1 MAVILYPGAFKP
13 PHRGHFD
20 LVKSL
25 INGSAQARTYDLES
39 SQDAADK
46 VIQGKGEKLE
56 KIERVMI
63 YIGSGVRNGIDKEN
77 AKAVWDIYKKYL
89 PGNVEVIVADA
100 NPMLVARSHAKNRPT
115 EKFYAVTGVRTSEDY
130 LDLKRVSAFKNL
142 DNVQGLA
149 VNGGENSNVR
159 ATGFRD
165 AILNGSLDDVLDF
178 FPKELS
184 RQEILKIVKMLKQG
198 IIAELVAEKIEDIYS
213 GWFDENTITESS
225 SGIPLQNTGTVSSE
239 DRANLAN
246 QLEAIKS
253 ILDDRFEAE
262 MNGDRIVVKT
272 KGESPY
278 NTSDMPANY
287 DYGDHFAGL
296 LEYMIKEG
304 MTVQPLP
311 EVKIRRDLD
320 EAENFFGKTAYYN
333 PTDKEVV
340 LYAAGRH
347 PKDVT
352 RSFAHEMVHHMQNL
366 EGRLGNRGTTDTTAD
381 KELAALEEEAYLK
394 GNMIFRKWEDS
405 QKNKNKK

>member
-13 PHRGHFD
+13 PHRGHFE
-20 LVKSL
+20 LVKAL
-25 INGSAQARTYDLES
+25 LNGSAQARTYSLDTQ
-39 SQDAADK
+39 QDAADK
-46 VIQGKGEKLE
+46 LLQGKSE
-56 KIERVMI
+56 KIDKIDRVMI
-63 YIGSGVRNGIDKEN
+63 YIGSGVRNGITKEDS
-77 AKAVWDIYKKYL
+77 KVVWDIYKKYL
-89 PGNVEVIVADA
+89 PGNVEVIVADN

-115 EKFYAVTGVRTSEDY
+115 EKFYAVTGIRTSEDY
-130 LDLKRVSAFKNL
+130 IDLRRVSTFKGL

-149 VNGGENSNVR
+149 VSGGVNSDVR

-184 RQEILKIVKMLKQG
+184 RQEILKIVEMLKQG
-198 IIAELVAEKIEDIYS
+198 IIAEMMAEKIEDIYN
-213 GWFDENTITESS
+213 GWFDKETITESS
-225 SGIPLQNTGTVSSE
+225 SGIPLQNTGVVTSK
-239 DRANLAN
+239 DRAGLAD
-246 QLEAIKS
+246 QLEAIRS
-253 ILDDRFEAE
+253 VIGDRFEAE

-278 NTSDMPANY
+278 NTSDMPADY
-287 DYGDHFAGL
+287 DYAEHFASL

-304 MTVQPLP
+304 MTIQPLP
-311 EVKIRRDLD
+311 EVKIRRDVD
-320 EAENFFGKTAYYN
+320 EAENFFGKTAYYS
-333 PTDKEVV
+333 PGDKEIV

-352 RSFAHEMVHHMQNL
+352 RSFAHEMIHHMQNL

-394 GNMIFRKWEDS
+394 GNMVFRNWEDS
-405 QKNKNKK
+405 KKNKK

>member
-25 INGSAQARTYDLES
+25 INGTAQARTYDLES
-39 SQDAADK
+39 SEDAADQLLK
-46 VIQGKGEKLE
+46 GKAE
-56 KIERVMI
+56 KIEKIDRVMI
-63 YIGSGVRNGIDKEN
+63 YIGSSVRNGIDREDS
-77 AKAVWDIYKKYL
+77 KAVWDIYKKYL

-115 EKFYAVTGVRTSEDY
+115 EKFYAVTGVRSSEDY
-130 LDLKRVSAFKNL
+130 VDLRRVSAFKGL

-149 VNGGENSNVR
+149 VSGGENSNVR

-184 RQEILKIVKMLKQG
+184 RQEILKIVEMLKQG
-198 IIAELVAEKIEDIYS
+198 IIAEMIAEKIEDIYS
-213 GWFDENTITESS
+213 GWFDEDTITENS
-225 SGIPLQNTGTVSSE
+225 SGIPLQNTATVTSQ
-239 DRANLAN
+239 DRDYLGD
-246 QLEAIKS
+246 QLKAIQG
-253 ILDDRFEAE
+253 IIDDRFEAE
-262 MNGDRIVVKT
+262 LNGDRIVVKL

-287 DYGDHFAGL
+287 DYGEHFAGL
-296 LEYMIKEG
+296 LEYMIREG
-304 MTVQPLP
+304 MQVEPLP
-311 EVKIRRDLD
+311 EVKIRRDLA

-333 PTDKEVV
+333 PADKEIV
-340 LYAAGRH
+340 LYVAGRH

-352 RSFAHEMVHHMQNL
+352 RSFSHEMVHHMQNL
-366 EGRLGNRGTTDTTAD
+366 QGRLGNRGTTDTNAD

-394 GNMIFRKWEDS
+394 GNMVFRNWEDS
-405 QKNKNKK
+405 QKNKK

>member
-13 PHRGHFD
+13 PHRGHFE

-25 INGSAQARTYDLES
+25 INGTAQARTYDLDTRE
-39 SQDAADK
+39 DAADK
-46 VIQGKGEKLE
+46 LLQGKSE
-56 KIERVMI
+56 KIDKIDRVMI
-63 YIGSGVRNGIDKEN
+63 YIGSGVRNGIDKED

-89 PGNVEVIVADA
+89 PGNVEVIVADN

-115 EKFYAVTGVRTSEDY
+115 EKFYAVTGVRTSEDFV
-130 LDLKRVSAFKNL
+130 DLRRVSTFKGL

-149 VNGGENSNVR
+149 VSGGQNSNVR

-184 RQEILKIVKMLKQG
+184 RQEILKIVEMLKQG
-198 IIAELVAEKIEDIYS
+198 IIAEMMAEKIEDVYS
-213 GWFDENTITESS
+213 NWFDKEVVTESS
-225 SGIPLQNTGTVSSE
+225 SGIPLQNTGIVSSE
-239 DRANLAN
+239 DRANLAD
-246 QLEAIKS
+246 QLVAIQG

-287 DYGDHFAGL
+287 DYAQHFAGL

-304 MTVQPLP
+304 MKIQPLP
-311 EVKIRRDLD
+311 EVKIRRDLA
-320 EAENFFGKTAYYN
+320 EAENFFGRTAYYN
-333 PTDKEVV
+333 PGDKEIV

-352 RSFAHEMVHHMQNL
+352 RSFSHEMIHHMQNL
-366 EGRLGNRGTTDTTAD
+366 EGRLGNRGTTDTNAD

-394 GNMIFRKWEDS
+394 GNMIFRNWEDS
-405 QKNKNKK
+405 QKNKK

>member
-25 INGSAQARTYDLES
+25 INGTAQARTYDLES
-39 SQDAADK
+39 SEDAADK
-46 VIQGKGEKLE
+46 LLKGKAE
-56 KIERVMI
+56 KIEKIDRVMI
-63 YIGSGVRNGIDKEN
+63 YIGSSVRNGIDKEDS
-77 AKAVWDIYKKYL
+77 KAVWDIYKKYL

-115 EKFYAVTGVRTSEDY
+115 EKFYAVTGVRSSEDY
-130 LDLKRVSAFKNL
+130 EDLRRVSAFKGL

-149 VNGGENSNVR
+149 VSGGENSNVR

-184 RQEILKIVKMLKQG
+184 RQEILKIVEMLKQG
-198 IIAELVAEKIEDIYS
+198 IIAEMMAEKIEDVYS
-213 GWFDENTITESS
+213 NWFDKEVVTESS
-225 SGIPLQNTGTVSSE
+225 SGIPLQNTATVTSQ
-239 DRANLAN
+239 DRAYLGD
-246 QLEAIKS
+246 QLEVIKGV
-253 ILDDRFEAE
+253 IDDRFEAE
-262 MNGDRIVVKT
+262 MNGDRIVVKL

-287 DYGDHFAGL
+287 DYAEHFAGL

-311 EVKIRRDLD
+311 EVKIRRDLA

-333 PTDKEVV
+333 PGDKEIV
-340 LYAAGRH
+340 LYVAGRH

-352 RSFAHEMVHHMQNL
+352 RSFSHEMIHHMQNL

-394 GNMIFRKWEDS
+394 GNMVFRNWEDS
-405 QKNKNKK
+405 QKNKK

>member
-25 INGSAQARTYDLES
+25 INGTAQARTYDLES
-39 SQDAADK
+39 SEDAADQLLK
-46 VIQGKGEKLE
+46 GKAE
-56 KIERVMI
+56 KIEKIDRVMI
-63 YIGSGVRNGIDKEN
+63 YIGSSVRNGIDREDS
-77 AKAVWDIYKKYL
+77 KAVWDIYKKYL

-115 EKFYAVTGVRTSEDY
+115 EKFYAVTGVRSSEDY
-130 LDLKRVSAFKNL
+130 EDLRRVSAFKGL

-149 VNGGENSNVR
+149 VSGGENSNVR

-184 RQEILKIVKMLKQG
+184 RQEILKIVEMLKQG
-198 IIAELVAEKIEDIYS
+198 IIAEMMAEKIEDVYS
-213 GWFDENTITESS
+213 NWFDKEVVTESS
-225 SGIPLQNTGTVSSE
+225 SGIPLQNTATVTSQ
-239 DRANLAN
+239 DRAYLGD
-246 QLEAIKS
+246 QLEVIKGV
-253 ILDDRFEAE
+253 IDDRFEAE
-262 MNGDRIVVKT
+262 MNGDRIVVKL

-287 DYGDHFAGL
+287 DYAEHFAGL

-311 EVKIRRDLD
+311 EVKIRRDLA

-333 PTDKEVV
+333 PGDKEIV
-340 LYAAGRH
+340 LYVAGRH

-352 RSFAHEMVHHMQNL
+352 RSFSHEMIHHMQNL

-394 GNMIFRKWEDS
+394 GNMVFRNWEDS
-405 QKNKNKK
+405 QKNKK

>member
-1 MAVILYPGAFKP
+1 MAAILYPGAFKP
-13 PHRGHFD
+13 PHRGHFE
-20 LVKSL
+20 LVKAL
-25 INGSAQARTYDLES
+25 LNGSAQARTYSLDTQ
-39 SQDAADK
+39 QDAADK
-46 VIQGKGEKLE
+46 LLQGKSE
-56 KIERVMI
+56 KIEKIDRVMI
-63 YIGSGVRNGIDKEN
+63 YIGSGVRNGITKEDS
-77 AKAVWDIYKKYL
+77 KVVWDIYKKYL
-89 PGNVEVIVADA
+89 PGNVEVIVADN

-115 EKFYAVTGVRTSEDY
+115 EKFYAVTGIRTSEDY
-130 LDLKRVSAFKNL
+130 IDLRRVSTFKGL

-149 VNGGENSNVR
+149 VSGGVNSDVR

-184 RQEILKIVKMLKQG
+184 RQEILKIVEMLKQG
-198 IIAELVAEKIEDIYS
+198 IIAEMMAEKIEDIYN
-213 GWFDENTITESS
+213 GWFDKETITESS
-225 SGIPLQNTGTVSSE
+225 SGIPLQNTGVVTSQ
-239 DRANLAN
+239 DRAGLAD

-253 ILDDRFEAE
+253 VIGDRFEAE

-278 NTSDMPANY
+278 NTSDMPADY
-287 DYGDHFAGL
+287 DYAEHFASL

-304 MTVQPLP
+304 MTIQPLP
-311 EVKIRRDLD
+311 EVKIRRDVD
-320 EAENFFGKTAYYN
+320 EAENFFGKTAYYS
-333 PTDKEVV
+333 PGDKEIV

-352 RSFAHEMVHHMQNL
+352 RSFAHEMIHHMQNL

-394 GNMIFRKWEDS
+394 GNMVFRNWEDS
-405 QKNKNKK
+405 KKNKK

>member
-1 MAVILYPGAFKP
+1 MAVVLYPGAFKP
-13 PHRGHFD
+13 PHRGHFE

-25 INGSAQARTYDLES
+25 LNGSAQARVYSLDTQ
-39 SQDAADK
+39 QDAADK
-46 VIQGKGEKLE
+46 LLQGKGEK
-56 KIERVMI
+56 IDPITRVMI
-63 YIGSGVRNGIDKEN
+63 YIGSSVRNGIDKED

-89 PGNVEVIVADA
+89 PGNVEVIVADS

-115 EKFYAVTGVRTSEDY
+115 EKFYAVTGIRSSEDY
-130 LDLKRVSAFKNL
+130 VDLRRVSTFKGL

-149 VNGGENSNVR
+149 VSGGENSNVR

-184 RQEILKIVKMLKQG
+184 REEILKIVEMLKQG
-198 IIAELVAEKIEDIYS
+198 IIAEMMAEKIQDVYS
-213 GWFDENTITESS
+213 NWFDEKVITESS
-225 SGIPLQNTGTVSSE
+225 SGIPLQNTGIVSSE
-239 DRANLAN
+239 DRAALAD

-253 ILDDRFEAE
+253 VIDARFEAE

-287 DYGDHFAGL
+287 DYAEHFADL

-304 MTVQPLP
+304 MTIQPLP

-333 PTDKEVV
+333 PTDKEIV
-340 LYAAGRH
+340 LYVAGRH

-352 RSFAHEMVHHMQNL
+352 RSFSHEMIHHMQNL
-366 EGRLGNRGTTDTTAD
+366 EGRLGSRGTTDTNAD

-394 GNMIFRKWEDS
+394 GNMIFRNWEDS
-405 QKNKNKK
+405 KKNKK

>member
-25 INGSAQARTYDLES
+25 INGTAQARTYDLES
-39 SQDAADK
+39 SEDAADK
-46 VIQGKGEKLE
+46 LLKGKAE
-56 KIERVMI
+56 KIDKIDRVMI
-63 YIGSGVRNGIDKEN
+63 YIGSSVRNGIDKEDS
-77 AKAVWDIYKKYL
+77 KAVWDIYKKYL
-89 PGNVEVIVADA
+89 PGNVEVVVADA

-130 LDLKRVSAFKNL
+130 VDLRRVSAFKGL

-149 VNGGENSNVR
+149 VSGGENSNVR

-184 RQEILKIVKMLKQG
+184 RQEILKIVEMLKQG
-198 IIAELVAEKIEDIYS
+198 IIAEMIAEKIEDIYS
-213 GWFDENTITESS
+213 GWFDEDTITEGS
-225 SGIPLQNTGTVSSE
+225 SGIPLQNTATVTSQ
-239 DRANLAN
+239 DRDRLGD
-246 QLEAIKS
+246 QLEAIKN
-253 ILDDRFEAE
+253 IIDDRFEAE
-262 MNGDRIVVKT
+262 MNGDRIVVKL

-278 NTSDMPANY
+278 NTSHMPANY
-287 DYGDHFAGL
+287 DYGEHFAGL
-296 LEYMIKEG
+296 LEYMIREG
-304 MTVQPLP
+304 MQIEPLP
-311 EVKIRRDLD
+311 EVKIRRDLA

-333 PTDKEVV
+333 PADKEIV
-340 LYAAGRH
+340 LYVAGRH

-352 RSFAHEMVHHMQNL
+352 RSFSHEMIHHMQNL
-366 EGRLGNRGTTDTTAD
+366 QGRLGNRGTTDTNAD

-394 GNMIFRKWEDS
+394 GNMVFRNWEDS
-405 QKNKNKK
+405 QKNKK

>member
-1 MAVILYPGAFKP
+1 MAAILYPGAFKP
-13 PHRGHFD
+13 PHRGHFE
-20 LVKSL
+20 LVKAL
-25 INGSAQARTYDLES
+25 LNGSAQARTYSLDTQ
-39 SQDAADK
+39 QDAADK
-46 VIQGKGEKLE
+46 LLQGKSE
-56 KIERVMI
+56 KIDKIDRVMI
-63 YIGSGVRNGIDKEN
+63 YIGSGVRNGITKEDS
-77 AKAVWDIYKKYL
+77 KVVWDIYKKYL
-89 PGNVEVIVADA
+89 PGNVEVIVADN

-115 EKFYAVTGVRTSEDY
+115 EKFYAVTGIRTSEDY
-130 LDLKRVSAFKNL
+130 IDLRRVSTFKGL

-149 VNGGENSNVR
+149 VSGGVNSDVR

-184 RQEILKIVKMLKQG
+184 RQEILKIVEMLKQG
-198 IIAELVAEKIEDIYS
+198 IIAEMMAEKIEDIYN
-213 GWFDENTITESS
+213 GWFDKETITESS
-225 SGIPLQNTGTVSSE
+225 SGIPLQNTGVVTSQ
-239 DRANLAN
+239 DRAGLAD

-253 ILDDRFEAE
+253 VIGDRFEAE

-278 NTSDMPANY
+278 NTSDMPADY
-287 DYGDHFAGL
+287 DYAEHFASL

-304 MTVQPLP
+304 MTIQPLP
-311 EVKIRRDLD
+311 EVKIRRDVD
-320 EAENFFGKTAYYN
+320 EAENFFGKTAYYS
-333 PTDKEVV
+333 PGDKEIV

-352 RSFAHEMVHHMQNL
+352 RSFAHEMIHHMQNL

-394 GNMIFRKWEDS
+394 GNMVFRNWEDS
-405 QKNKNKK
+405 KKNKK

>member
-1 MAVILYPGAFKP
+1 
-13 PHRGHFD
+13 
-20 LVKSL
+20 
-25 INGSAQARTYDLES
+25 
-39 SQDAADK
+39 
-46 VIQGKGEKLE
+46 
-56 KIERVMI
+56 
-63 YIGSGVRNGIDKEN
+63 
-77 AKAVWDIYKKYL
+77 
-89 PGNVEVIVADA
+89 
-100 NPMLVARSHAKNRPT
+100 
-115 EKFYAVTGVRTSEDY
+115 
-130 LDLKRVSAFKNL
+130 
-142 DNVQGLA
+142 
-149 VNGGENSNVR
+149 
-159 ATGFRD
+159 
-165 AILNGSLDDVLDF
+165 
-178 FPKELS
+178 
-184 RQEILKIVKMLKQG
+184 MLKQG
-198 IIAELVAEKIEDIYS
+198 IIAEMVAEKIEDIYS

-253 ILDDRFEAE
+253 ILDYRFEAE

-320 EAENFFGKTAYYN
+320 EAEDFFGKTAYYN

-347 PKDVT
+347 PKYVT

-381 KELAALEEEAYLK
+381 KELAELEEEAYLK
-394 GNMIFRKWEDS
+394 GNMIIRKWEDS
-405 QKNKNKK
+405 QKKKNKK

>member
-1 MAVILYPGAFKP
+1 MAAILYPGAFKP
-13 PHRGHFD
+13 PHRGHFE

-25 INGSAQARTYDLES
+25 LNGTAQARTYDLES
-39 SQDAADK
+39 STDAADK
-46 VIQGKGEKLE
+46 LLQGKAE
-56 KIERVMI
+56 KIDKIDRVMI
-63 YIGSGVRNGIDKEN
+63 YIGSSVRNGIDKEDS
-77 AKAVWDIYKKYL
+77 KAVWDIYKKYL

-115 EKFYAVTGVRTSEDY
+115 EKFYAVTGVRSSEDY
-130 LDLKRVSAFKNL
+130 VDLRRVSAFKGL

-149 VNGGENSNVR
+149 VSGGQNSNVR

-184 RQEILKIVKMLKQG
+184 RQEILKIVEMLKQG
-198 IIAELVAEKIEDIYS
+198 IIAEMMAEKIEDVYS
-213 GWFDENTITESS
+213 NWFDKEVVTESS
-225 SGIPLQNTGTVSSE
+225 SGIPLQNTGIVSSE
-239 DRANLAN
+239 DRANLAD
-246 QLEAIKS
+246 QLVAIQG

-287 DYGDHFAGL
+287 DYAEHFAGL

-320 EAENFFGKTAYYN
+320 EAENFFGRTAYYN
-333 PTDKEVV
+333 PGDKEIV
-340 LYAAGRH
+340 LYVAGRH

-352 RSFAHEMVHHMQNL
+352 RSFSHEMIHHMQNL
-366 EGRLGNRGTTDTTAD
+366 EGRLGNRGTTDTNVD

-394 GNMIFRKWEDS
+394 GNMIFRNWEDS
-405 QKNKNKK
+405 QKNKK

>member
-13 PHRGHFD
+13 PHRGHFE

-25 INGSAQARTYDLES
+25 LNGSAQARVYSLDTQ
-39 SQDAADK
+39 QDAADK
-46 VIQGKGEKLE
+46 LLQGKGEK
-56 KIERVMI
+56 IDPITRVMI
-63 YIGSGVRNGIDKEN
+63 YIGSSVRNGIDKED

-89 PGNVEVIVADA
+89 PGNVEVIVADS

-115 EKFYAVTGVRTSEDY
+115 EKFYAVTGIRSSEDY
-130 LDLKRVSAFKNL
+130 VDLRRVSTFKGL

-149 VNGGENSNVR
+149 VSGGENSNVR

-184 RQEILKIVKMLKQG
+184 REEILKIVEMLKQG
-198 IIAELVAEKIEDIYS
+198 IIAEMMAEKIQDVYS
-213 GWFDENTITESS
+213 NWFDEKVITESS
-225 SGIPLQNTGTVSSE
+225 SGIPLQNTGIVSSE
-239 DRANLAN
+239 DRAALAD

-253 ILDDRFEAE
+253 VIDARFEAE

-287 DYGDHFAGL
+287 DYAEHFADL

-304 MTVQPLP
+304 MTIQPLP

-333 PTDKEVV
+333 PTDKEIV
-340 LYAAGRH
+340 LYVAGRH

-352 RSFAHEMVHHMQNL
+352 RSFSHEMIHHMQNL
-366 EGRLGNRGTTDTTAD
+366 EGRLGSRGTTDTNAD

-394 GNMIFRKWEDS
+394 GNMIFRNWEDS
-405 QKNKNKK
+405 KKNKK

>member
-25 INGSAQARTYDLES
+25 INGTAQARTYDLES
-39 SQDAADK
+39 SEDAADK
-46 VIQGKGEKLE
+46 LLKGKAE
-56 KIERVMI
+56 KIEKIDRVMI
-63 YIGSGVRNGIDKEN
+63 YIGSSVRNGIDKEDS
-77 AKAVWDIYKKYL
+77 KAVWDIYKKYL
-89 PGNVEVIVADA
+89 PGNVEIIVADA

-130 LDLKRVSAFKNL
+130 VDLRRVSAFKGL

-149 VNGGENSNVR
+149 VSGGENSNVR

-184 RQEILKIVKMLKQG
+184 RQEILKIVEMLKQG
-198 IIAELVAEKIEDIYS
+198 IIAEMMAEKIEDVYS
-213 GWFDENTITESS
+213 SWFGKEVVTESS
-225 SGIPLQNTGTVSSE
+225 SGIPLQNTATVTSQ
-239 DRANLAN
+239 DRAHLGD
-246 QLEAIKS
+246 QLEIIKGV
-253 ILDDRFEAE
+253 IDDRFEAE
-262 MNGDRIVVKT
+262 MNGDRIVVKL

-287 DYGDHFAGL
+287 DYAEHFAGL

-311 EVKIRRDLD
+311 EVKIRRDLA

-333 PTDKEVV
+333 PGDKEIV
-340 LYAAGRH
+340 LYVAGRH

-352 RSFAHEMVHHMQNL
+352 RSFSHEMIHHMQNL
-366 EGRLGNRGTTDTTAD
+366 QGRLGNRGTTDTTID

-394 GNMIFRKWEDS
+394 GNMVFRNWEDS
-405 QKNKNKK
+405 QKNKK

>member
-1 MAVILYPGAFKP
+1 MAVVLYPGAFKP
-13 PHRGHFD
+13 PHRGHFE

-25 INGSAQARTYDLES
+25 LNGSAQARVYSLDTQ
-39 SQDAADK
+39 QDAADK
-46 VIQGKGEKLE
+46 LLQGKGEK
-56 KIERVMI
+56 IDPITRVMI
-63 YIGSGVRNGIDKEN
+63 YIGSSVRNGIDKED

-89 PGNVEVIVADA
+89 PGNVEVIVADS

-115 EKFYAVTGVRTSEDY
+115 EKFYAVTGIRSSEDY
-130 LDLKRVSAFKNL
+130 VDLRRVSTFKGL

-149 VNGGENSNVR
+149 VSGGENSNVR

-184 RQEILKIVKMLKQG
+184 REEILKIVEMLKQG
-198 IIAELVAEKIEDIYS
+198 IIAEMMAEKIQDVYS
-213 GWFDENTITESS
+213 NWFDEEVITESS
-225 SGIPLQNTGTVSSE
+225 SGIPLQNTGIVSSE
-239 DRANLAN
+239 DRAALAD

-253 ILDDRFEAE
+253 VIDARFEAE

-287 DYGDHFAGL
+287 DYAEHFADL

-333 PTDKEVV
+333 PIDKEII
-340 LYAAGRH
+340 LYVAGRH

-352 RSFAHEMVHHMQNL
+352 RSFSHEMIHHMQNL
-366 EGRLGNRGTTDTTAD
+366 EGRLGSRGTTDTNAD

-394 GNMIFRKWEDS
+394 GNMIFRNWEDS
-405 QKNKNKK
+405 KKNKK

>member
-25 INGSAQARTYDLES
+25 INGTAQARTYDLES
-39 SQDAADK
+39 SEDAADK
-46 VIQGKGEKLE
+46 LLKGKAE
-56 KIERVMI
+56 KIEKIDRVMI
-63 YIGSGVRNGIDKEN
+63 YIGSSVRNGIDKEDS
-77 AKAVWDIYKKYL
+77 KAVWDIYKKYL

-130 LDLKRVSAFKNL
+130 VDLRRVSAFKGL

-149 VNGGENSNVR
+149 VSGGENSNVR

-184 RQEILKIVKMLKQG
+184 RQEILKIVEMLKQG
-198 IIAELVAEKIEDIYS
+198 IIAEMMAEKIEDVYS
-213 GWFDENTITESS
+213 NWFDKEVVTESS
-225 SGIPLQNTGTVSSE
+225 SGIPLQNTATVTSQ
-239 DRANLAN
+239 DRAYLGD
-246 QLEAIKS
+246 QLEVIKGV
-253 ILDDRFEAE
+253 IDDRFEAE
-262 MNGDRIVVKT
+262 MNGDRIVVKL

-287 DYGDHFAGL
+287 DYAEHFAGL

-311 EVKIRRDLD
+311 EVKIRRDLA

-333 PTDKEVV
+333 PGDKEIV
-340 LYAAGRH
+340 LYVAGRH

-352 RSFAHEMVHHMQNL
+352 RSFSHEMIHHMQNL

-394 GNMIFRKWEDS
+394 GNMVFRNWEDS
-405 QKNKNKK
+405 QKNKK

>member
-13 PHRGHFD
+13 PHRGHFE

-25 INGSAQARTYDLES
+25 INGTAQARTYDLDTRE
-39 SQDAADK
+39 DAADK
-46 VIQGKGEKLE
+46 LLQGKSE
-56 KIERVMI
+56 KIDKIDRVMI
-63 YIGSGVRNGIDKEN
+63 YIGSGVRNGIDKED

-89 PGNVEVIVADA
+89 PGNVEVIVADN

-115 EKFYAVTGVRTSEDY
+115 EKFYAVTGVRTSEDFV
-130 LDLKRVSAFKNL
+130 DLRRVSTFKGL

-149 VNGGENSNVR
+149 VSGGQNSNVR

-184 RQEILKIVKMLKQG
+184 RQEILKIVEMLKQG
-198 IIAELVAEKIEDIYS
+198 IIAEMMAEKIEDVYS
-213 GWFDENTITESS
+213 NWFDKEVVTESS
-225 SGIPLQNTGTVSSE
+225 SGIPLQNTGIVSSE
-239 DRANLAN
+239 DRANLAD
-246 QLEAIKS
+246 QLVAIQG

-278 NTSDMPANY
+278 NTSDVPANY
-287 DYGDHFAGL
+287 DYAQHFAGL

-304 MTVQPLP
+304 MKIQPLP
-311 EVKIRRDLD
+311 EVKIRRDLA
-320 EAENFFGKTAYYN
+320 EAENFFGRTAYYN
-333 PTDKEVV
+333 PGDKEIV

-352 RSFAHEMVHHMQNL
+352 RSFSHEMIHHMQNL
-366 EGRLGNRGTTDTTAD
+366 EGRLGNRGTTDTNAD
-381 KELAALEEEAYLK
+381 AELAALEEEAYLK
-394 GNMIFRKWEDS
+394 GNMIFRNWEDS
-405 QKNKNKK
+405 QKNKK

>member
-1 MAVILYPGAFKP
+1 MAVVLYPGAFKP
-13 PHRGHFD
+13 PHRGHFE

-25 INGSAQARTYDLES
+25 LNGSAQARVYSLDTQ
-39 SQDAADK
+39 QDAADK
-46 VIQGKGEKLE
+46 LLQGKGEK
-56 KIERVMI
+56 IDPITRVMI
-63 YIGSGVRNGIDKEN
+63 YIGSSVRNGIDKED

-89 PGNVEVIVADA
+89 PGNVEVIVADS

-115 EKFYAVTGVRTSEDY
+115 EKFYAVTGIRSSEDY
-130 LDLKRVSAFKNL
+130 VDLRRISTFKGL

-149 VNGGENSNVR
+149 VSGGENSNVR

-184 RQEILKIVKMLKQG
+184 REEILKIVEMLKQG
-198 IIAELVAEKIEDIYS
+198 IIAEMMAEKIQDVYS
-213 GWFDENTITESS
+213 NWFDEEVITESS
-225 SGIPLQNTGTVSSE
+225 SGIPLQNTGIVSSE
-239 DRANLAN
+239 DRAALAD

-253 ILDDRFEAE
+253 IIDARFEAE

-287 DYGDHFAGL
+287 DYAEHFADL

-333 PTDKEVV
+333 PTDKEIV
-340 LYAAGRH
+340 LYVAGRH

-352 RSFAHEMVHHMQNL
+352 RSFSHEMIHHMQNL
-366 EGRLGNRGTTDTTAD
+366 EGRLGNRGTTDTNAD

-394 GNMIFRKWEDS
+394 GNMVFRNWEDS
-405 QKNKNKK
+405 KKNKK